1 MHVTAN
7 TKQVDTWRGEFG
19 RAYTDRN
26 IFDLKQ
32 MQEVYAQCWGT
43 TRTAMNERFVG
54 HLARDIRI
62 LEVGSNAGN
71 QLLCLQ
77 SMGFTNLYGI
87 EPQAYAL
94 SQARERVKNVSLLP
108 GDAFDIPFKDGYFDL
123 VFTSGVLIHIAPDDV
138 SRAMTEIYRCSK
150 RWVWGFEYYAAQMTG
165 YSYRGLPDLIWK
177 GDYRGMYQK
186 QFSAL
191 RLIDE
196 EQYPYVEEKPN
207 VDVMFMLEKTG
218 ALP

>member
-1 MHVTAN
+1 MSTN
-7 TKQVDTWRGEFG
+7 STKQVSTWRGDFG

-26 IFDLKQ
+26 TFDLKE
-32 MQEVYAQCWGT
+32 MQDVYTQCWGT
-43 TRTAMNERFVG
+43 TRTVMNKRFVG
-54 HLARDIRI
+54 ALPRDIRI

-71 QLLCLQ
+71 QLLCLK

-94 SQARERVKNVSLLP
+94 SQARERVKDVSLLP

-138 SRAMTEIYRCSK
+138 PRAIAEIHRCSK
-150 RWVWGFEYYAAQMTG
+150 RWIWGFEYYAPQMTA

-177 GDYRGMYQK
+177 GDYRDLYMKRFPG
-186 QFSAL
+186 L
-191 RLIDE
+191 RLVDE
-196 EQYPYVEEKPN
+196 EKYPYIEEKPN
-207 VDVMFMLEKTG
+207 VDVMFMLEKAG
-218 ALP
+218 ARP